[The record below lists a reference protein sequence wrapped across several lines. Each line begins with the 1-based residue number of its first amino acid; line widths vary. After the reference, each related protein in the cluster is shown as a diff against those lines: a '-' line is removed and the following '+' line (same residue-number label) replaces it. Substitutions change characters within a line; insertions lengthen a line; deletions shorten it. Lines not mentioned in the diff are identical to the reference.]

1 MSLAISHF
9 SVGVSG
15 TMFMFHLLP
24 VHVRR
29 KMSFAQVFIIIL
41 GGLWAMFPDLVQ
53 YSNVIH
59 YINTYWMKFTLFEN
73 TRFSDLTVFI
83 NRLNTF
89 HNDPLANINYFHQFM
104 DVVDKNDSVLV
115 AGALVFIMLG
125 TVILLSFKDFREQRS
140 RN

>member
-1 MSLAISHF
+1 
-9 SVGVSG
+9 
-15 TMFMFHLLP
+15 MFHLLP
-24 VHVRR
+24 VRVRR
-29 KMSFAQVFIIIL
+29 KMSFAQVFIVIL
-41 GGLWAMFPDLVQ
+41 GGLWAMIPDLVQ

-59 YINTYWMKFTLFEN
+59 YINTYWMKFALFEN
-73 TRFSDLTVFI
+73 TRFSDLTVFV